1 MPLLQDAGFTFKLI
15 VVDMRPLIVV
25 TLIITAL
32 ALLKIYVWDK
42 EESSNPPARSTSSA
56 ARSSAVVPV
65 NIYIA
70 QETAT
75 DNTIFSSGTI
85 VPNEE
90 VELRSEVS
98 GRLTSLNIQ
107 EGRFVQ
113 KGQLIAKLNDDD
125 LRAQLKKIEYEEQLA
140 EQIEARQR
148 KLLDINAISKEE
160 YDLAMNQVN
169 TLGADRELLEVQL
182 EKTEVRAPFS
192 GYIGFK
198 NISEGA
204 YVTPSTSIATLVQ
217 SNPVKIDFAIPE
229 KYASDVSVGREI
241 IFEIDGT
248 DDQFSAKIVAIDPRV
263 DEDLRTLRLRAMA
276 DNGLG
281 LLKPGMFVRVTL
293 PLGSRESIMIPTE
306 AIVPVLKGKV
316 VYLVKRG
323 LATETPVVTGIRTDR
338 TIQVLDGMTVGDSVI
353 VSGLMS
359 VKNDLPVRVQGVVN
373 LTVAP

>member
-1 MPLLQDAGFTFKLI
+1 
-15 VVDMRPLIVV
+15 MRPLIVV

-42 EESSNPPARSTSSA
+42 EENSNPPARSTSSA